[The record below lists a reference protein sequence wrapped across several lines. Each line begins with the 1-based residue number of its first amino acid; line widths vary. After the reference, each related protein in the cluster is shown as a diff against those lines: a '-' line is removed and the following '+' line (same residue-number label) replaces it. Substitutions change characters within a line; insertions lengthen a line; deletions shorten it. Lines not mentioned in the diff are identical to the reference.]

1 MKTQTLNTLLAA
13 FIVLAV
19 ITFVA
24 IVMPSLAHNIM
35 NDLIAR
41 R

>member
-1 MKTQTLNTLLAA
+1 MKTLSINRILAA

-24 IVMPSLAHNIM
+24 IAFPAIVHNVMQDIISK
-35 NDLIAR
+35 R
-41 R
+41 